1 MRSTCQFTY
10 RTSRGRNRIVS
21 ISEPSAGLNAAMA
34 EIVGGLILEANPFDA
49 ETGNLVSLAGVQ
61 LVTVS
66 AQVIVPPPAA
76 A

>member
-1 MRSTCQFTY
+1 
-10 RTSRGRNRIVS
+10 
-21 ISEPSAGLNAAMA
+21 MA